1 MNGFVLGVLR
11 KVKYEMKFSKKQ
23 WIHKAKIKSVG
34 GTDLVRKNIAQVE
47 LSKLGYKALQNETL
61 TNPNFIAR
69 SRHPDLIVKIY
80 GEKVPIELDGAVHGS
95 GDEVSESKQTKYRN
109 DDYVRAGFLPVIA
122 NEEWLKVN
130 NIDQQTYMK
139 CILFNFEQQ
148 LRALKRLKQ

>member
-1 MNGFVLGVLR
+1 
-11 KVKYEMKFSKKQ
+11 MKFSKKQ
-23 WIHKAKIKSVG
+23 GMQVARKKSTRPSDG
-34 GTDLVRKNIAQVE
+34 GRIDRAQDELVE
-47 LSKLGYKALQNETL
+47 LGYKALRGETL
-61 TNPNFIAR
+61 TDTNFVAR
-69 SRHPDLIVKIY
+69 SRHPDLVVKIY

-148 LRALKRLKQ
+148 LRALKRVRNE

>member
-1 MNGFVLGVLR
+1 
-11 KVKYEMKFSKKQ
+11 MKLSKKQ
-23 WIHKAKIKSVG
+23 GMQVARKKSTRPSDGGRIDKAQ
-34 GTDLVRKNIAQVE
+34 DE
-47 LSKLGYKALQNETL
+47 LAELGYKVLRGETL
-61 TNPNFIAR
+61 TDPNFVAR
-69 SRHPDLIVKIY
+69 SRHPDLVVKIY
-80 GEKVPIELDGAVHGS
+80 GENVPIELDGAVHGS

-139 CILFNFEQQ
+139 CIFFNFEQQ